1 MGNGTISK
9 LILII
14 SHYVFVSLATLI
26 DMLVQYFVQPCM
38 SSFVDMNNVAT
49 SVVCDINLD

>member
-1 MGNGTISK
+1 MTISK

-38 SSFVDMNNVAT
+38 SSFVDSMNNVAT